1 MILKDRTKQTASMDR
16 RLQKAGNLSMKK
28 SSAVSLNKKALHLYL
43 IKEKFQAGLSLK
55 GSEVKSLRAGACN
68 LKDSYIS
75 FRGGE
80 LFLQKAYIAPYPHAL
95 NGGHEPER
103 LRKLLLTKQELSRL
117 FGLIQQKK
125 MTCVPLQIYF
135 TKGKAK
141 AEIALVQR
149 KSQADKRD
157 ALREKTA
164 ERAVRQALKRRRRG

>member
-1 MILKDRTKQTASMDR
+1 
-16 RLQKAGNLSMKK
+16 MKK
-28 SSAVSLNKKALHLYL
+28 PSAVSVNRKALHLYL

-80 LFLQKAYIAPYPHAL
+80 AFLQKAYIAPYSHAVD
-95 NGGHEPER
+95 GGHEPER

-125 MTCVPLQIYF
+125 MTCVPLKIYF
-135 TKGKAK
+135 KKGKAK
-141 AEIALVQR
+141 AEIALVQG
-149 KSQADKRD
+149 KSRADKREV
-157 ALREKTA
+157 LKKKTA
-164 ERAVRQALKRRRRG
+164 ERAVRQALKRKRRGAL